1 MNTPVTAYVGLGS
14 NLHGPADQV
23 RRAMFELDG
32 VSDTRVVAR
41 SSLYVNPPMSAGNQ
55 PDYINAVAELATCLD
70 PVKLLGELQRIED
83 RHGRLR
89 GPDRWG
95 PRTLDLD
102 LLIYGDEIRDG
113 PELTLPHPGIAQRS
127 FVLLPLL
134 EIEPGL
140 VVPGK
145 GQVRELYER
154 IRGEPIRKYE
164 AGS

>member
-1 MNTPVTAYVGLGS
+1 MNKSVTAYVGLGS

-23 RRAMFELDG
+23 RRAMFELDDIP
-32 VSDTRVVAR
+32 DTRVVAR
-41 SSLYVNPPMSAGNQ
+41 SSLYVNPPMSASNQ
-55 PDYINAVAELATCLD
+55 PDYINAVAALATRLD
-70 PVKLLGELQRIED
+70 PLRLLGELQRIED

-102 LLIYGDEIRDG
+102 LLIYGDEIRDA

-134 EIEPGL
+134 ELEPAL

-145 GQVRELYER
+145 GPVRELYEQ
-154 IRGEPIRKYE
+154 IRGETIRKYD